1 MKNKNFFIT
10 FCISTITVLLLQNSL
25 IYIYGH
31 GLSTDSSVPVDISG
45 KSIVV
50 ETTLTPAFIEDPVDF
65 SNTKFLLR
73 IFDKLINQ
81 TISNIDYDIKIYSGP
96 ESLLNLCINSS
107 NGFFVSHLVPDKE
120 LLQPI
125 INTLTGDIL
134 NPGSCLIDTKPG
146 DIFKIRSKVLSD
158 GGLFHII
165 VILKKTSK
173 GLQLDKDIKMD
184 LFVSIGK
191 NYFSDVINYDREKE
205 KLIIKSYYDSIKSI
219 EYNVENKTLSF
230 FMPFNW
236 DPIYIQQIPFLHLEF
251 VIPKKLDLSK
261 TNSYNGLIFDKN
273 LPTRSMVV
281 DDFTDPNSR
290 IVHMVLNKDQLDQLS
305 RQIYLK
311 DIINNENNQT
321 LTPFKIFP
329 MEKPRF
335 PLDILT
341 TNEKYLFQISW
352 NPPIITPL
360 TPINFVMNLQDP
372 TNGDLLRHSS
382 FDFVITDENKIIHTE
397 KLKSPF
403 GGFAYQYTFNKSISK
418 NPSITID
425 KINGGS
431 ERAVVN
437 LFIQK

>member
-1 MKNKNFFIT
+1 M
-10 FCISTITVLLLQNSL
+10 
-25 IYIYGH
+25 
-31 GLSTDSSVPVDISG
+31 
-45 KSIVV
+45 
-50 ETTLTPAFIEDPVDF
+50 DF

-107 NGFFVSHLVPDKE
+107 SGFFVSHLVPEKE

-125 INTLTGDIL
+125 INTPTGDIL

-165 VILKKTSK
+165 VILNKTSK
-173 GLQLDKDIKMD
+173 GLQLDNDIKMD

-191 NYFSDVINYDREKE
+191 NYFSDVMNYDREKE

-219 EYNVENKTLSF
+219 DYNVENKTLSF

-251 VIPKKLDLSK
+251 VIPKKLDISK

-273 LPTRSMVV
+273 LPTRSVVV
-281 DDFTDPNSR
+281 DDFTDSNSL

-321 LTPFKIFP
+321 LTPFKIFA

-341 TNEKYLFQISW
+341 TNENICFKFHGI
-352 NPPIITPL
+352 
-360 TPINFVMNLQDP
+360 LQ
-372 TNGDLLRHSS
+372 
-382 FDFVITDENKIIHTE
+382 
-397 KLKSPF
+397 
-403 GGFAYQYTFNKSISK
+403 
-418 NPSITID
+418 
-425 KINGGS
+425 
-431 ERAVVN
+431 
-437 LFIQK
+437 